1 MGFIRETRPSNN
13 ELQQLRR
20 RRGILGPA
28 DGSGLVQVDQRQ
40 LLGRGD
46 ASSIL
51 STDSG
56 LHSASALLQ
65 FGRTCQP
72 IILY

>member
-20 RRGILGPA
+20 RRGILGSA
-28 DGSGLVQVDQRQ
+28 DGSGVIPVDQRQ
-40 LLGRGD
+40 LPGRGD

-51 STDSG
+51 STDAG
-56 LHSASALLQ
+56 LHSTSALLQ
-65 FGRTCQP
+65 FGRTC
-72 IILY
+72 